1 MSFFQIKKIK
11 DDIKLIS
18 LLILP
23 PCVQRLALTKMRA
36 DHEERKRKR
45 IESEVW
51 QLRDKIAE
59 MNLKIATITKG
70 LPVSKVF
77 VTKISQ
83 HQKRW
88 KKLCNSITISKM
100 FSVKNSQVRIA
111 LSYLC
116 NKLLL

>member
-1 MSFFQIKKIK
+1 
-11 DDIKLIS
+11 
-18 LLILP
+18 
-23 PCVQRLALTKMRA
+23 MRA

-100 FSVKNSQVRIA
+100 FSVKNSQVRSA